1 MDTCLQRD
9 DRLFAA
15 ILSCLAIRVRRKAS
29 RVRSALESRSVSL
42 IHPVDISTLPAAQL
56 TQIKKQLDD
65 ELQTYNGNYMS
76 LRTAL
81 AKFKDCIKSIQTGVA
96 IKSDKPKALL
106 VPLTTSLYVPGT
118 LADSEHVL
126 VEIGT
131 GFYVEKTT
139 DDAIKFYEGKVTEL
153 TTSTKNLEGILEGK
167 SNSLRVVEEVLRQ
180 KIMAGEASGQEN
192 DQGTAK

>member
-1 MDTCLQRD
+1 ML
-9 DRLFAA
+9 
-15 ILSCLAIRVRRKAS
+15 
-29 RVRSALESRSVSL
+29 L

>member
-1 MDTCLQRD
+1 M
-9 DRLFAA
+9 
-15 ILSCLAIRVRRKAS
+15 
-29 RVRSALESRSVSL
+29 
-42 IHPVDISTLPAAQL
+42 DISTLPAAQL